1 MCILDRTRYL
11 ENQSPARYLASQ
23 SRQGRIIWC
32 ILTLENSPPQSTL
45 PVYSGRREETA
56 SSRSTPP
63 SVQPAAHHVDS
74 AGVLVGLTSGEGLG
88 NQLDTGKLET
98 LVRQALQVG
107 LAPLENNPHS
117 AVTVQVDQV
126 VNLLVG
132 CAEHLPQR
140 LRIDGFVANHPQIN
154 TIQRL
159 AFLLCNLGFP
169 RMLQTQ
175 TVSKGKL
182 LLTLS

>member
-1 MCILDRTRYL
+1 MLLLLLWVNAPVLLHL
-11 ENQSPARYLASQ
+11 EYVMPLWRSTSY
-23 SRQGRIIWC
+23 SRPENRRPLQLPEVQQGRM
-32 ILTLENSPPQSTL
+32 
-45 PVYSGRREETA
+45 
-56 SSRSTPP
+56 
-63 SVQPAAHHVDS
+63 
-74 AGVLVGLTSGEGLG
+74 
-88 NQLDTGKLET
+88 
-98 LVRQALQVG
+98 
-107 LAPLENNPHS
+107 
-117 AVTVQVDQV
+117 